1 MFNDL
6 FRTRRFLYSIYL
18 FPFQLASSNCAF
30 TLNNILYCHGNA
42 TMRVVCYKTKHQIQ
56 IITKPLNLSL
66 SLYRLHWLHPPNKV
80 LVFLVQKK
88 KEKTRGLQ
96 KEEIS
101 QLVVHGYIKNAQ
113 IHNIGVD
120 EKRKRQIDRYC
131 EHIRVE
137 SLVNWFY
144 FCKKRNS
151 L

>member
-18 FPFQLASSNCAF
+18 FSFQLASSNCAF

-101 QLVVHGYIKNAQ
+101 QLVVRGYIKKMRRFTTLALMKNER
-113 IHNIGVD
+113 D
-120 EKRKRQIDRYC
+120 RSIDT
-131 EHIRVE
+131 VNTFE
-137 SLVNWFY
+137 SSHL
-144 FCKKRNS
+144 
-151 L
+151 

>member
-101 QLVVHGYIKNAQ
+101 QLVVRGYIKKCADSQ
-113 IHNIGVD
+113 QWRWWKTK
-120 EKRKRQIDRYC
+120 ETDRSILWTHSSRVTC
-131 EHIRVE
+131 ELI
-137 SLVNWFY
+137 LF
-144 FCKKRNS
+144 